1 MTGTVKCK
9 SCRSNLLKE
18 MSRIQNVNVPP
29 ELKFVV
35 ILELDYFRSHCVYAV
50 YFQALI
56 FIENT
61 CCVLLTTELKLLHNE
76 TWAAGKKA
84 NNSPLPQANKK
95 IPQG

>member
-1 MTGTVKCK
+1 MTETVKCK
-9 SCRSNLLKE
+9 SCRINLSQE
-18 MSRIQNVNVPP
+18 MSKIQKENVPS

-35 ILELDYFRSHCVYAV
+35 ILVLDSFRSHCVYAV

-76 TWAAGKKA
+76 T
-84 NNSPLPQANKK
+84 
-95 IPQG
+95 